1 LGSLRASVTATP
13 DNGLTTALTKFT
25 VTARHG
31 SKLMSDFTARWDW
44 EGDGVYETPYL
55 AQANMDYLFVTPGTR
70 TVTVQVRDMKGRTTV
85 ARTTVTVALG
95 AHPLLTRIR
104 VTPESGTTATLFTF
118 FTTALQD
125 DERIPSGEMRW
136 DWNGDYV
143 FDTPFIAFVADPAPG
158 SGDPPPT
165 LTHQFATP
173 GVQHV
178 IVQVRSFDGTVGTA
192 AVDVVV
198 Q

>member
-1 LGSLRASVTATP
+1 MRY
-13 DNGLTTALTKFT
+13 
-25 VTARHG
+25 
-31 SKLMSDFTARWDW
+31 LMWIVNL
-44 EGDGVYETPYL
+44 GVYETPSVT
-55 AQANMDYLFVTPGTR
+55 QHRMDYLFATPGTR
-70 TVTVQVRDMKGRTTV
+70 TVTVQVRDTKGRTTV

-104 VTPESGTTATLFTF
+104 VTPETGTTDTIFSF
-118 FTTALQD
+118 FTTALED
-125 DERIPSGEMRW
+125 DERIPLGKMRW
-136 DWNGDYV
+136 DWNGDCV

-178 IVQVRSFDGTVGTA
+178 IVQVRSFDGTMGTA